1 MAQCPGSKWTPVW
14 NTLKEPSAHREM
26 NSFRKEN
33 CLLAGQYSPFPTI
46 RFNLLF
52 QGYPSELGF
61 RYTPVCAHTLSFCLH
76 FHMIDKSLY
85 THVNSTPTPDW
96 PCAHID
102 VYIFIRITRHAFTHV
117 HTAYLHTPTTYLCIS
132 MHTPTLAHTCAE
144 PYSYL
149 QIPVDKQTAI
159 ARKVLER
166 KTCTNWLDSPGG
178 GIFFSHTSITLF
190 RI

>member
-14 NTLKEPSAHREM
+14 NTLMEPSAHREI

-117 HTAYLHTPTTYLCIS
+117 HTAYLQH
-132 MHTPTLAHTCAE
+132 
-144 PYSYL
+144 L
-149 QIPVDKQTAI
+149 Q
-159 ARKVLER
+159 
-166 KTCTNWLDSPGG
+166 
-178 GIFFSHTSITLF
+178 HTSVYPCILLHLHIHVQNLIAIYKYLWIN
-190 RI
+190 RLPLPERS